1 MTSPWT
7 SSFVA
12 STPLTLFA
20 RPMTDGVSRDGDGGR
35 TDVYVYPSRRRLLLL
50 PIPIRF
56 ETAPTASERRRGAR
70 FETRADALERRA
82 RSSNPRA
89 SSSSPDLDAGRRGA
103 RAGAR
108 EVLRRSRIVTCVT
121 RVRHQATRP
130 TAARAPTTKKNNSDL
145 RLRVTPRGT
154 AGARHAAALGSIDR
168 STESRTSPRRRR
180 AARTGRA
187 REERRADASASERE
201 TTAS

>member
-1 MTSPWT
+1 
-7 SSFVA
+7 
-12 STPLTLFA
+12 
-20 RPMTDGVSRDGDGGR
+20 MTDVVSRDGDGG
-35 TDVYVYPSRRRLLLL
+35 RRRLLLL

-108 EVLRRSRIVTCVT
+108 EVLRRSRRNVC
-121 RVRHQATRP
+121 HACATPGDSTDRDRR
-130 TAARAPTTKKNNSDL
+130 ARADSDNQKKQL
-145 RLRVTPRGT
+145 RSSPPRHSS
-154 AGARHAAALGSIDR
+154 RHR
-168 STESRTSPRRRR
+168 RRSPRRR
-180 AARTGRA
+180 ARFDRSLD
-187 REERRADASASERE
+187 REPDVSETPPRRADGTRARGEAGGRVGERTRDRRELGVRGRRSLARSSEDGR
-201 TTAS
+201 AANIV